1 MRFETSTIALLL
13 LLAAPAAHAQP
24 WSGPATVEVRVEDSK
39 GLPVA
44 GATVRLQYT
53 FIDPKEG
60 PPPLVTDE
68 RGRASVSSLAEG
80 SWILE
85 VSREGFMTYLAEIG
99 VRENGRP
106 VVVQATQVKVPGA
119 LRTLEVVVSK
129 GRPAPAAAP
138 PATARRPEP
147 APAPPTPAP
156 RPAPAQP
163 EPQPAPPVPAPSE
176 TPAPSSPEPTREET
190 PPPPVPEPAPAVPAP
205 APEPTAPPEPAPEPT
220 ASPAPA
226 PEPAAPPAPPAE
238 TVRLRTA
245 RDRTCFECPPGESA
259 LTVERVVPAANSSGC
274 GGDIAARLADGE
286 TPSSLPAGCHVLRI
300 SLPAGARY
308 VGYQYEAAQAGG
320 ESVLCPVGVEC
331 PGGAG
336 RWPMNPVV
344 VKASSGTV
352 VLAPFESGTGERERR
367 AIFTVYFAG
376 GRR

>member
-24 WSGPATVEVRVEDSK
+24 WSGPAAVEVRVEDPK

-44 GATVRLQYT
+44 GATVQLQYT
-53 FIDPKEG
+53 FIDPKDG
-60 PPPLVTDE
+60 PPPITTDE
-68 RGRASVSSLAEG
+68 RGRAAVSGLAAG

-99 VRENGRP
+99 LRDNGRP

-119 LRTLEVVVSK
+119 LRTLEVQISK
-129 GRPAPAAAP
+129 GRSVPAAAP
-138 PATARRPEP
+138 SATARREPEP
-147 APAPPTPAP
+147 APAPPRPAP
-156 RPAPAQP
+156 RPAPSQP
-163 EPQPAPPVPAPSE
+163 EPRPAPPEPTPSQPE
-176 TPAPSSPEPTREET
+176 PSSPKPTREET
-190 PPPPVPEPAPAVPAP
+190 PVPPVPEIPPAVPAP
-205 APEPTAPPEPAPEPT
+205 APEPTAPPVPAQ
-220 ASPAPA
+220 
-226 PEPAAPPAPPAE
+226 EPAAPPAPPE
-238 TVRLRTA
+238 DTVRLRTA

-259 LTVERVVPAANSSGC
+259 LTVERVVPAANGSGC
-274 GGDIAARLADGE
+274 GGDIAARLASGE
-286 TPSSLPAGCHVLRI
+286 TPSGLPAGCHVLRI
-300 SLPAGARY
+300 ALPAGARY

-320 ESVLCPVGVEC
+320 QSVLCPAGLEC

-336 RWPMNPVV
+336 RWPVNPVL

-352 VLAPFESGTGERERR
+352 VLAPFESGAGERERR